1 MSSQQSPV
9 VIGIRLSIMMFLE
22 FFVWGAW
29 YVTVGNYMGAN
40 GMGDAIYWA
49 YTVGPIAA
57 ILSPFILGMV
67 ADRFFSSERVLA
79 VLMIIGGVAL
89 YLAPSVVGEGGAG
102 SKTFI
107 LLLLLHMLCYM
118 PTLGL
123 TNTIAFT
130 HLKNQEVWFP
140 LVRVFGTFGWIGANI
155 LVSKVMGADM
165 TSKPLLVAGGAG
177 VLMGIYSLTLPHTPP
192 PSKGKAI
199 SVRDILGLD
208 SLALLKDRSFLVFMV
223 SSLLI
228 CIPLAAY
235 YAYAPVF
242 VADAGIS
249 DPAFQMSFGQ
259 MSEVLFMILMPFF
272 FKFLGVKRMLLF
284 GMFAWV
290 ARYALFAA
298 GAGEGAVEMG
308 ANSVYM
314 MIIFGIILHG
324 ICYDFFFVTGQIYVD
339 QKAGPAIRAQAQG
352 FLVFATQG
360 IGMLV
365 GAQISGNLINRIV
378 VGEGAAKLENWKE
391 FWIIPTVAAFV
402 IMIIFLFLFKD
413 DPKKEITEED
423 VAKAAGTEEM
433 V

>member
-1 MSSQQSPV
+1 MSSQQSPLS
-9 VIGIRLSIMMFLE
+9 IGIRLSIMMFLE

-57 ILSPFILGMV
+57 IVSPFILGMV

-79 VLMIIGGVAL
+79 VLMVIGGAAL
-89 YLAPSVVGEGGAG
+89 YYAPHVVGPDGEG

-123 TNTIAFT
+123 TNTIAFS

-140 LVRVFGTFGWIGANI
+140 LVRVFGTLGWIVANFV
-155 LVSKVMGADM
+155 VSRVMQADM
-165 TSKPLLVAGGAG
+165 TPQPLFVAGGAA

-192 PSKGKAI
+192 PSKGKEI
-199 SVRDILGLD
+199 SIRDILGLD

-242 VADAGIS
+242 VADAGIAN
-249 DPAFQMSFGQ
+249 PAFKMSFGQ
-259 MSEVLFMILMPFF
+259 MSEVLFMVLMPFF
-272 FKFLGVKRMLLF
+272 FKSLGVKRMLLF

-290 ARYALFAA
+290 VRYGLFAT
-298 GAGEGAVEMG
+298 GATDGV
-308 ANSVYM
+308 VW
-314 MIIFGIILHG
+314 MIVIGILLHG

-339 QKAGPAIRAQAQG
+339 QKAGPSIRAQAQG

-360 IGMLV
+360 VGMLL
-365 GAQISGNLINRIV
+365 GALISGNLINTIV
-378 VGEGAAKLENWKE
+378 TGEGAAKLQNWKE
-391 FWIIPTVAAFV
+391 FWIIPTVAALV
-402 IMIIFLFLFKD
+402 IMVLFFLLFKD
-413 DPKKEITEED
+413 SPQAPQEVSEED
-423 VAKAAGTEEM
+423 VAKAAGAEEM

>member
-1 MSSQQSPV
+1 MSSQQSPL

-57 ILSPFILGMV
+57 IVSPFILGMI

-79 VLMIIGGVAL
+79 VLMIIGGAIL
-89 YLAPSVVGEGGAG
+89 YYAPSVVGENGEG
-102 SKTFI
+102 SGTFI

-123 TNTIAFT
+123 TNTIAFS
-130 HLKNQEVWFP
+130 HLKNQQVWFP
-140 LVRVFGTFGWIGANI
+140 LVRVFGTIGWIVAGY
-155 LVSKVMGADM
+155 LVSKVMGADL

-242 VADAGIS
+242 VSDAGI
-249 DPAFQMSFGQ
+249 DNPAFKMSFGQ
-259 MSEVLFMILMPFF
+259 MSEVLFMVLMPVF

-290 ARYALFAA
+290 VRYGLFAA
-298 GAGEGAVEMG
+298 GAPDGV
-308 ANSVYM
+308 SW
-314 MIIFGIILHG
+314 MIISGILLHG

-339 QKAGPAIRAQAQG
+339 QKAGAAIRAQAQG
-352 FLVFATQG
+352 FLVLATQG
-360 IGMLV
+360 VGMLF
-365 GAQISGNLINRIV
+365 GALISGKLFNAIV
-378 VGEGAAKLENWKE
+378 TGEGAEKLKNWQD
-391 FWIIPTVAAFV
+391 FWVYPTVAAFV
-402 IMIIFLFLFKD
+402 IMVVFMILFKD
-413 DPKKEITEED
+413 DPKGAGEVSEED
-423 VAKAAGTEEM
+423 VAKAASNEEM

>member
-1 MSSQQSPV
+1 MSSQQSPLS
-9 VIGIRLSIMMFLE
+9 IGIRLSIMMFLE

-57 ILSPFILGMV
+57 IVSPFILGMV

-79 VLMIIGGVAL
+79 VLMVIGGAAL
-89 YLAPSVVGEGGAG
+89 YYAPHVVGPDGEG

-123 TNTIAFT
+123 TNTIAFS

-140 LVRVFGTFGWIGANI
+140 LVRVFGTLGWIVANVV
-155 LVSKVMGADM
+155 VSKFMQADM
-165 TSKPLLVAGGAG
+165 TPKPLFVAGGAA

-192 PSKGKAI
+192 PSKGKEI
-199 SVRDILGLD
+199 SIRDILGLD

-242 VADAGIS
+242 VADAGIAN
-249 DPAFQMSFGQ
+249 PAFKMSFGQ
-259 MSEVLFMILMPFF
+259 MSEVLFMVLMPFF
-272 FKFLGVKRMLLF
+272 FKSLGVKRMLLF

-290 ARYALFAA
+290 VRYGLFAA
-298 GAGEGAVEMG
+298 GATDGV
-308 ANSVYM
+308 VW
-314 MIIFGIILHG
+314 MIVIGILLHG

-339 QKAGPAIRAQAQG
+339 QKAGPSIRAQAQG

-360 IGMLV
+360 VGMLL
-365 GAQISGNLINRIV
+365 GALISGNLINTIV
-378 VGEGAAKLENWKE
+378 TGEGAAKLQNWKE
-391 FWIIPTVAAFV
+391 FWIIPTVAALV
-402 IMIIFLFLFKD
+402 IMVLFFLLFKD
-413 DPKKEITEED
+413 SPQAPQEVSEED
-423 VAKAAGTEEM
+423 VAKAAGAEEM

>member
-1 MSSQQSPV
+1 MSSQQSPL

-29 YVTVGNYMGAN
+29 YVTVGNYMKAH
-40 GMGDAIYWA
+40 GMESSIHWA

-57 ILSPFILGMV
+57 IVSPFVLGMI

-79 VLMIIGGVAL
+79 LLMILGGAAICC
-89 YLAPSVVGEGGAG
+89 APLVVGKDGQG
-102 SKTFI
+102 STSFI

-123 TNTIAFT
+123 TNSIAFS
-130 HLKNQEVWFP
+130 HLKNQKVWFP
-140 LVRVFGTFGWIGANI
+140 IVRVFGTIGWIAAGFI
-155 LVSKVMGADM
+155 VSKQMEADALP
-165 TSKPLLVAGGAG
+165 KQFFVAGG
-177 VLMGIYSLTLPHTPP
+177 VGILLGFYSITLPHTPP
-192 PSKGKAI
+192 PSKGKAV

-208 SLALLKDRSFLVFMV
+208 SLALLKDPSFLVFMV

-235 YAYAPVF
+235 YVYTPIMMGDV
-242 VADAGIS
+242 GLKS
-249 DPAFQMSFGQ
+249 PGYEMSFGQ
-259 MSEVLFMILMPFF
+259 MSEVIFMVLMPFF

-290 ARYALFAA
+290 ARYVLFAV
-298 GAGEGAVEMG
+298 GAPDG
-308 ANSVYM
+308 VYW
-314 MIIFGIILHG
+314 MIMSGVVLHG

-339 QKAGPAIRAQAQG
+339 QTAGPSIRAQAQG
-352 FLVFATQG
+352 FLVLATQG

-365 GAQISGNLINRIV
+365 GAQISGWLFNRIV
-378 VGEGAAKLENWKE
+378 TGEGAARLQTWQT
-391 FWIIPTVAAFV
+391 FWIYPAVAAFV
-402 IMIIFLFLFKD
+402 IMIIFMLLFKD
-413 DPKKEITEED
+413 DPKSSEVSEED
-423 VAKAAGTEEM
+423 VAKAASTEEM

>member
-1 MSSQQSPV
+1 MSSQQSPLS
-9 VIGIRLSIMMFLE
+9 IGIRLSIMMFLE

-57 ILSPFILGMV
+57 IVSPFLLGMV

-79 VLMIIGGVAL
+79 VLMVIGGAAL
-89 YLAPSVVGEGGAG
+89 YYAPHVVGPDGEG

-123 TNTIAFT
+123 TNTIAFS

-140 LVRVFGTFGWIGANI
+140 LVRVFGTLGWIVANFV
-155 LVSKVMGADM
+155 VSRVMQADM
-165 TSKPLLVAGGAG
+165 TAQPLFVAGGAA

-192 PSKGKAI
+192 PSKGKEI
-199 SVRDILGLD
+199 SIRDILGLD

-242 VADAGIS
+242 VADAGIAN
-249 DPAFQMSFGQ
+249 PAFKMSFGQ
-259 MSEVLFMILMPFF
+259 MSEVLFMVLMPFF
-272 FKFLGVKRMLLF
+272 FKSLGVKRMLLF

-290 ARYALFAA
+290 VRYGLFAA
-298 GAGEGAVEMG
+298 GATDGV
-308 ANSVYM
+308 VW
-314 MIIFGIILHG
+314 MIVIGILLHG

-339 QKAGPAIRAQAQG
+339 QKAGPSIRAQAQG

-360 IGMLV
+360 VGMLL
-365 GAQISGNLINRIV
+365 GALISGNLINAIV
-378 VGEGAAKLENWKE
+378 TGEGAAKLQNWKE
-391 FWIIPTVAAFV
+391 FWIIPTVAALV
-402 IMIIFLFLFKD
+402 IMVLFFLLFKD
-413 DPKKEITEED
+413 SPQAPQEVSEED

>member
-1 MSSQQSPV
+1 MSSQQSPLS
-9 VIGIRLSIMMFLE
+9 IGIRLSIMMFLE

-57 ILSPFILGMV
+57 IVSPFVLGMI

-79 VLMIIGGVAL
+79 VLMVIGGIAL
-89 YLAPSVVGEGGAG
+89 YMAPRVVGENGEG
-102 SKTFI
+102 STNFI

-123 TNTIAFT
+123 TNTIAFS

-140 LVRVFGTFGWIGANI
+140 LVRVFGTLGWIVANI
-155 LVSKVMGADM
+155 IVSKVMGADM

-208 SLALLKDRSFLVFMV
+208 SLALLKDRSFFVFMA

-242 VADAGIS
+242 VADAGITN
-249 DPAFQMSFGQ
+249 PAFKMSFGQ
-259 MSEVLFMILMPFF
+259 MSEVLFMVLMPVF
-272 FKFLGVKRMLLF
+272 FKLLGVKRMLLF

-298 GAGEGAVEMG
+298 GAADGV
-308 ANSVYM
+308 SW
-314 MIIFGIILHG
+314 MIITGILLHG

-339 QKAGPAIRAQAQG
+339 QKAGPSIRAQAQG
-352 FLVFATQG
+352 FLVLATQG

-365 GAQISGNLINRIV
+365 GALISGNLINAIV
-378 VGEGAAKLENWKE
+378 TGEGAAKLQTWKE
-391 FWIIPTVAAFV
+391 FWILPAGAAFV
-402 IMIIFLFLFKD
+402 IMILFLILFKD
-413 DPKKEITEED
+413 SPKATSEISEED
-423 VAKAAGTEEM
+423 VAKAAGNEEM

>member
-1 MSSQQSPV
+1 MSSQQSPLS
-9 VIGIRLSIMMFLE
+9 IGIRLSIMMFLE

-40 GMGDAIYWA
+40 GMGEAIYWA

-57 ILSPFILGMV
+57 MVSPFILGMI
-67 ADRFFSSERVLA
+67 ADRFFSSERVLS

-89 YLAPSVVGEGGAG
+89 YYAPKVVGADGEG
-102 SKTFI
+102 STTFI

-123 TNTIAFT
+123 TNTIAFS

-140 LVRVFGTFGWIGANI
+140 LVRVFGTLGWIVANFV
-155 LVSKVMGADM
+155 VSKIMGADM
-165 TSKPLLVAGGAG
+165 TSKPLLVAGGAA
-177 VLMGIYSLTLPHTPP
+177 VVMGFYSLTLPHTPP
-192 PSKGKAI
+192 ISKGKKI
-199 SVRDILGLD
+199 SVGDILGLD

-242 VADAGIS
+242 VADAGIES
-249 DPAFQMSFGQ
+249 PAFKMSFGQ
-259 MSEVLFMILMPFF
+259 MSEVLFMVLMPFF

-290 ARYALFAA
+290 VRYGLFAA
-298 GAGEGAVEMG
+298 GAADGVTW
-308 ANSVYM
+308 
-314 MIIFGIILHG
+314 MIVTGILLHG

-339 QKAGPAIRAQAQG
+339 QKAGPSIRAQAQG

-360 IGMLV
+360 VGMFL
-365 GAQISGNLINRIV
+365 GALISGNLINAIV
-378 VGEGAAKLENWKE
+378 TGEGAEKLVDWKE
-391 FWIIPTVAAFV
+391 FWILPTGAALV
-402 IMIIFLFLFKD
+402 IMILFAMLFKD
-413 DPKKEITEED
+413 STKPAQDVSEED
-423 VAKAAGTEEM
+423 VAKAAGNEEM